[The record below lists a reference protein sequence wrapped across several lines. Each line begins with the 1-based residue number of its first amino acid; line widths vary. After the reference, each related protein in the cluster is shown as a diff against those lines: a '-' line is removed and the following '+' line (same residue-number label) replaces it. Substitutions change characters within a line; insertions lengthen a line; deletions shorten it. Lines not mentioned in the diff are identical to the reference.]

1 MIRIVGLGPG
11 DPGLLTLGSLES
23 LRAVGRAVT
32 VLTPP
37 ELTLFLE
44 TQGVTLV
51 RDRITD
57 AQLFVRGSSEV
68 IDHFVERVDETDL
81 GLAVLGNPL
90 SDFPGLPQLLRA
102 LERRGTKVEIVPGMP
117 GATLQAGITMPA

>member
-44 TQGVTLV
+44 TQGVALV
-51 RDRITD
+51 RDRVTD
-57 AQLFVRGSSEV
+57 PQLFIRGSS
-68 IDHFVERVDETDL
+68 
-81 GLAVLGNPL
+81 
-90 SDFPGLPQLLRA
+90 
-102 LERRGTKVEIVPGMP
+102 
-117 GATLQAGITMPA
+117 